1 MSPDAELDRNAREAN
16 VRDAYVTRQFHLYRH
31 MLLSRPLGALV
42 SSQYKSGAPMVG
54 IGADLVDWVQETFD
68 DPEQALA
75 EAIWYDHAKLRL
87 IEQYCELRAQAD
99 ADRKPGSNWID
110 AASAVFESAL

>member
-1 MSPDAELDRNAREAN
+1 MSPDAELDQIAREAEA
-16 VRDAYVTRQFHLYRH
+16 RDKFVDARYFHYKH
-31 MLLSRPLGALV
+31 MLLSRPLGAQV
-42 SSQYKSGAPMVG
+42 SSQYKCGAPMVG
-54 IGADLVDWVQETFD
+54 IGADLVDWVRERFD

-75 EAIWYDHAKLRL
+75 EALFHEHAKVRL
-87 IEQYCELRAQAD
+87 IQQYCEARAQAD

>member
-1 MSPDAELDRNAREAN
+1 MSADAELDQIAREAEA
-16 VRDAYVTRQFHLYRH
+16 RDKFVDERYFHYKH
-31 MLLSRPLGALV
+31 MLLQRPLGAQV
-42 SSQYKSGAPMVG
+42 SSQYKTGAPLVG

-75 EAIWYDHAKLRL
+75 EAIWYDYAKLRL

-99 ADRKPGSNWID
+99 ADRQPGSNWID
-110 AASAVFESAL
+110 ASSAVFESAL